1 MLKKGFMTIMLA
13 AVLIFAASMAQAT
26 IIDGMGADAPEAAVT
41 DLYVNPGGLG
51 DALIFG
57 YYNVKGGNLNFLRI
71 VNTSTNQGIG
81 GKIRFREGKDS
92 NEVLDFFVCL
102 SAGDQWSAWIVDGGL
117 GQPAVLFY
125 YDNDTPTYPDPQR
138 DDNAANNMLATEAF
152 IAGIPASVTRQDTKE
167 GYFEF
172 IANVAWPDT
181 PGADKTVKKPSQC
194 RDKVIGLTS
203 PVGDAPNT
211 LLGNL
216 YIFNLANGAGTYAY
230 NATALANFL
239 NSTKAGSIAT
249 DSSPRLDDASEGLN
263 AVNFVLTKAIE
274 YATYDLEFNGAT
286 TIINTFPTKKLT
298 NGLPFDVDKDG
309 KMIRCQTV
317 NLKIW
322 NDKEES
328 PTTTEG
334 VSPRPAEEQFQKCNE
349 VSLVVVGTGA
359 SPVLQSDLVDI
370 TLPNSGFTLGWISE
384 DFVTGF
390 PARKVCEGVFCQ
402 RGLPVISYELQGF
415 IDGYFTHMLPLRY
428 ETVTER
434 SEIPQ

>member
-13 AVLIFAASMAQAT
+13 AVLIFAASMAHAS
-26 IIDGMGADAPEAAVT
+26 IIDGMDATQDAFATVT

-71 VNTSTNQGIG
+71 VNTSTNTGIG

-138 DDNAANNMLATEAF
+138 NDNAADNMLATEPF

-181 PGADKTVKKPSQC
+181 PGTGKTVKKPSEC
-194 RDKVIGLTS
+194 RAKVIDLSGQGL
-203 PVGDAPNT
+203 GDAPNT

-239 NSTKAGSIAT
+239 NGTKAGSIAT
-249 DSSPRLDDASEGLN
+249 DSTPRLSDATETLN
-263 AVNFVLTKAIE
+263 AVNFVLTKAVE

-298 NGLPFDVDKDG
+298 NGLPFDVDGEG
-309 KMIRCQTV
+309 KMKRCQTV

-349 VSLVVVGTGA
+349 VSLVVVGTGQ

-370 TLPNSGFTLGWISE
+370 TMPNAGFTLGWISE
-384 DFVTGF
+384 DFITGF
-390 PARKVCEGVFCQ
+390 PTRVTCTGGVCQ

-428 ETVTER
+428 ETVTEW
-434 SEIPQ
+434 EP